1 MNVDVLSQIR
11 GPQRAGGGRSF
22 FFFFGAPKITNT
34 NETGRDTLP
43 HRSHALPDEAVLLG
57 RPHDGEDGGKNDDGC
72 ATVSNNPGDGGGGN
86 GGATTLPVAF
96 REEGDGVPRHLRGGN
111 VDERRGGRGC
121 RVIRGRRPAV

>member
-1 MNVDVLSQIR
+1 MLTCFLRSEDLSGQEEE
-11 GPQRAGGGRSF
+11 GLF
-22 FFFFGAPKITNT
+22 FFFWRTQDHKHPI
-34 NETGRDTLP
+34 GRDTLP
-43 HRSHALPDEAVLLG
+43 LRSHALPDEAVLLG

-96 REEGDGVPRHLRGGN
+96 REEGDGVPRHLRGGD

>member
-1 MNVDVLSQIR
+1 MSAI
-11 GPQRAGGGRSF
+11 
-22 FFFFGAPKITNT
+22 
-34 NETGRDTLP
+34 GRDTLP
-43 HRSHALPDEAVLLG
+43 LRSHALPDEAVLLG

-96 REEGDGVPRHLRGGN
+96 REEGDGVPRHLRGGD

-121 RVIRGRRPAV
+121 RVIRGRPAV

>member
-1 MNVDVLSQIR
+1 MNVDVLSQIKR
-11 GPQRAGGGRSF
+11 TSAGRMKKVF
-22 FFFFGAPKITNT
+22 FFFFWRTQDHKHPI
-34 NETGRDTLP
+34 GRDTLP
-43 HRSHALPDEAVLLG
+43 LRSHALPDEAVLLG

-96 REEGDGVPRHLRGGN
+96 REEGDGVPRHLRGGD

>member
-1 MNVDVLSQIR
+1 MLTCCLRSEDLSGQEEE
-11 GPQRAGGGRSF
+11 GLF
-22 FFFFGAPKITNT
+22 FFFFWRTQDHKHPI
-34 NETGRDTLP
+34 GRDTLP
-43 HRSHALPDEAVLLG
+43 LRSHALPDEAVLLG

-96 REEGDGVPRHLRGGN
+96 REEGDGVPRHLRGGD

>member
-1 MNVDVLSQIR
+1 MLTCCLRSEDLSGQEEE
-11 GPQRAGGGRSF
+11 GLF
-22 FFFFGAPKITNT
+22 FFFLATQDHKHPI
-34 NETGRDTLP
+34 GRDTLP
-43 HRSHALPDEAVLLG
+43 LRSHALPDEAVLLG

-96 REEGDGVPRHLRGGN
+96 REEGDGVPRHLRGGD